1 MIRHTVSAL
10 RWRDLLAAAFP
21 RPDTPEALRQALA
34 QALGRPAEALWLTG
48 AGRSALHAFVRATR
62 RSAQDEALLPG
73 YTCVVVPN
81 VFLHLGVAVR
91 YVDIAATSVNPTPEA
106 WAHAITPRTRWLV
119 LPHNFGVPTEGLAA
133 LRARFPQLL
142 IVEDA
147 AHAWGSR
154 HADGSPVGTHGHAA
168 FFSFEYSKCLSTG
181 LGGALL
187 VNDAALRPAVAQALA
202 GQHAPSAKTQL
213 KVLLTLAYHL
223 TQATWPGWLAATLT
237 ALARAPS
244 RALGLVAA
252 TRPAELSGQA
262 QPDYLQALPPRLAA
276 LALPQLA
283 RMPQVLAL
291 RRQQARHYAEA
302 LAGSP
307 WLETLA
313 GAAAGQLPAGVGA
326 AAGPA
331 QGQPGVDV
339 ESAAA
344 LLRFPL
350 AVADPAQREALR
362 DGLRAL
368 GIEPGVWFDDVV
380 HPAGSLRHGYTEG
393 DCPNG
398 ERLAR
403 CIVNL
408 PLGLHARL
416 SRRQWHGLRRLA
428 QQPPEG
434 GA

>member
-1 MIRHTVSAL
+1 MKRHTVSAL
-10 RWRDLLAAAFP
+10 RWCDLVGTLWGCGGAAL
-21 RPDTPEALRQALA
+21 ALRQALA
-34 QALGRPAEALWLTG
+34 TALNRPPEALWLTG
-48 AGRSALHAFVRATR
+48 AGRGALHAFVRATQR
-62 RSAQDEALLPG
+62 QPDDEALLPG

-81 VFLHLGVAVR
+81 VFLHVGVSVR
-91 YVDIAATSVNPTPEA
+91 YVDIAADGVNPSPDA
-106 WAHAITPRTRWLV
+106 WAQAITPRTRWV
-119 LPHNFGVPTEGLAA
+119 VWPHNFGVPSAGIAA
-133 LRARFPQLL
+133 LRERFPQVLF
-142 IVEDA
+142 IEDA
-147 AHAWGSR
+147 AHAWGSC

-187 VNDAALRPAVAQALA
+187 VNEPTLRPAVAEALA
-202 GQHAPSAKTQL
+202 PQHALSVKTQV
-213 KVLLTLAYHL
+213 KVLMTLSYHL
-223 TQATWPGWLAATLT
+223 MLATWPSALASGLT
-237 ALARAPS
+237 ALLRAPS

-252 TRPAELSGQA
+252 TRPAELSGHA
-262 QPDYLQALPPRLAA
+262 QPDYLQALPDRLAR

-291 RRQQARHYAEA
+291 RRQQARHYTEA

-307 WLETLA
+307 WLAPL
-313 GAAAGQLPAGVGA
+313 GAAEPAT
-326 AAGPA
+326 
-331 QGQPGVDV
+331 
-339 ESAAA
+339 

-350 AVADPAQREALR
+350 RVVHPAQRDALR
-362 DGLRAL
+362 AGLRAL
-368 GIEPGVWFDDVV
+368 DIEPGVWFDDVV

-416 SRRQWHGLRRLA
+416 SQRQWQGLRRLA
-428 QQPPEG
+428 QTPPETTE
-434 GA
+434 